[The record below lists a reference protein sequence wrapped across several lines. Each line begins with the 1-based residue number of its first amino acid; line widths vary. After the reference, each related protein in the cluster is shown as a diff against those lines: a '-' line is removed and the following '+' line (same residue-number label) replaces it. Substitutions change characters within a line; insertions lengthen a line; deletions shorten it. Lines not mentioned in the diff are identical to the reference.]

1 MNCIT
6 IEDRRKIGGRTVKQV
21 TNLPYSFRRCIRT
34 TRVVALAIVVLAG
47 IRTVEAAP
55 VSLVRDGGS
64 GFVIYCEEGAPA
76 SVAQAAGEL
85 QEYLYKVSG
94 AKVAIVHEPRLPMI
108 CLGENVASRAAG
120 LTVVDIPLEGFRIV
134 TKAGNIFVLGPDTA
148 DDRRTPGGGTSAGT
162 RNGTYA
168 FIERFLGVRWLVP
181 GEHGDYVPKSN
192 SVTVPETDLVD
203 APFFLNRRVP
213 YTQQRRTE
221 VIRWWDRQ
229 RLGWSMFLN
238 HSHNWRRTIPA
249 SHFNEHPE
257 WFPERDG
264 VRTPP
269 TGHYKLCVTNPGLVH
284 AYADA
289 TIAYFDRNP
298 DATCYSLSP
307 SDSAGYCECERCSAL
322 YETDPNGNRSVT
334 PAILTFYNDVAR
346 LVARK
351 YPEKLLAGYVYAAYV
366 FPPKKPIPLEPNV
379 FLVWAPSFDYGYTLF
394 RPELQRQ
401 WEELLAQ
408 WGKTTEN
415 LSYYDLPTH
424 VLTESGALNPPGLKI
439 LKFLYPRLKAANV
452 KGVYVYGIEAWGRG
466 APLNY
471 LLAKLAWN
479 PDADVEALF
488 DEYCKKAY
496 GRGGGEI
503 DRMYR
508 LLDAEMERHFL
519 ENTNARY
526 RLTQDMMRD
535 VYGKNF
541 DRVERLYRA
550 AESKV
555 TDADARARLGMIGE
569 NLTGLHWNLRQNRIL
584 DDPERSSFY
593 LSDAEFH
600 EFLTARRGSLA
611 LQPTGEPD
619 RPSCVRKKLK
629 VTPVP
634 DVPGAKPVER
644 FRLRGDQHLVLCPTG
659 EEPVEV
665 KFSRI
670 SARGKLV
677 SYRVFGPGGQEVGNG
692 LVSVEKPIKLK
703 GEGDA
708 YYHLTISAG
717 AASFMVQVSGA
728 AWAVDGNLTDQGL
741 HFLGAATPVYFH
753 VPQGTKNFHA
763 SLEANAPGE
772 TAIATLFAPD
782 AQAVAEFDCTSL
794 LVDRK
799 EIVVSSRA
807 GWWMMQVKRAPTGAM
822 DDVWVKTGEELSGY
836 FSLVPGETLTIEG
849 E

>member
-1 MNCIT
+1 VKVIMI
-6 IEDRRKIGGRTVKQV
+6 RRVAA
-21 TNLPYSFRRCIRT
+21 L
-34 TRVVALAIVVLAG
+34 ALAILAG
-47 IRTVEAAP
+47 ICAVQAAP
-55 VSLVRDGGS
+55 VPLVRDQGS
-64 GFVIYCEEGAPA
+64 DFVIYCEETAPR
-76 SVAQAAGEL
+76 SVARAADEL
-85 QEYLYKVSG
+85 QVYLYKVSG
-94 AKVAIVHEPRLPMI
+94 ARLAIVHEPRSPMI
-108 CLGENVASRAAG
+108 CLGENDASRAAG
-120 LTVVDIPLEGFRIV
+120 LTVEDVPLEGFRIV
-134 TKAGNIFVLGPDTA
+134 TKAGNVYVLGPDTA
-148 DDRRTPGGGTSAGT
+148 DDQNTPGGGTSAGT

-181 GEHGDYVPKSN
+181 GENGDYVPKST
-192 SVTVPETDLVD
+192 SVSVPETNLVD

-213 YTQQRRTE
+213 YTQQERRE
-221 VIRWWDRQ
+221 VQRWWDRQ
-229 RLGWSMFLN
+229 RLGWSMSLN
-238 HSHNWRRTIPA
+238 HSHNWRHTIPA
-249 SHFNEHPE
+249 SHFDEHPE

-269 TGHYKLCVTNPGLVH
+269 TGHYKLCVTNPGLVR

-307 SDSAGYCECERCSAL
+307 SDSAGYCECEKCSAL

-346 LVARK
+346 LVGKK

-366 FPPKKPIPLEPNV
+366 FPPKKPVPLEPNV

-394 RPELQRQ
+394 RPVLQRQ
-401 WEELLAQ
+401 WEGLLAQ
-408 WGKTTEN
+408 WGKTTQN

-424 VLTESGALNPPGLKI
+424 VLTESGAMNPPGLNI

-471 LLAKLAWN
+471 LLARLAWD
-479 PDADVEALF
+479 PDADVDALF
-488 DEYCKKAY
+488 DEYCEKAY

-503 DRMYR
+503 NRMYR

-519 ENTNARY
+519 DDANARY
-526 RLTQDMMRD
+526 HLTQDMMRD

-541 DRVERLYRA
+541 NQVERLYRA

-555 TDADARARLGMIGE
+555 EGADARARLEMIGD
-569 NLTGLHWNLRQNRIL
+569 NLTVLHWSLRQNRML

-593 LSDAEFH
+593 LPDAEFH
-600 EFLTARRGSLA
+600 EFFTTRRGSLA
-611 LQPTGEPD
+611 LQPTREPA
-619 RPSCVRKKLK
+619 RPAYVRKNLK
-629 VTPVP
+629 VTPVHDVP
-634 DVPGAKPVER
+634 DVKPVER

-659 EEPVEV
+659 EDPVEV

-677 SYRVFGPGGQEVGNG
+677 SYRVFGPSGQEVDNG
-692 LVSVEKPIKLK
+692 LVSAEKPIELK
-703 GEGDA
+703 GEGSV

-717 AASFMVQVSGA
+717 RASFMVQVSGA

-741 HFLGAATPVYFH
+741 HFQGAATPVYFN
-753 VPQGTKNFHA
+753 VPQGTESFHV

-782 AQAVAEFDCTSL
+782 GQTVAEFDCTSL
-794 LVDRK
+794 LVDRQ
-799 EIVVSSRA
+799 EIAASSRA

-822 DDVWVKTGEELSGY
+822 DDVWVKTGEELNGY
-836 FSLVPGETLTIEG
+836 FSLVPGEGLRVEEG